1 MHYLYAHIGY
11 NRLNMPSPLDGGNM
25 EGSQFQE
32 QLHERIARWLKSG
45 EKTGFTDSASET
57 VVLSSVLG
65 KRPENQDRTIFL
77 RVKFDEPSKPSIA
90 ALVLCDGMGGM
101 VSGGDCANLAIST
114 FAASLVQSNPATLTE
129 KLKVA
134 VNSANQAVY
143 ENFQGKGGAT
153 LSAIVCNE
161 TNEWAAVNVGDSRIY
176 RVLSKGTVEQLSID
190 DTLEEQLAD
199 LNLPSPPPEFRQ
211 LLQYVGMGK
220 GIEPRHIELQ
230 ISPDIKWLLI
240 TSDGAHGISKDVFQ
254 ALVVHAENPKE
265 VVHRLTELSDWL
277 GGKDNSTVAIL
288 RAGAELFERSKESA
302 LSSLEI
308 WGIPGKV
315 EFFTIKSFR
324 TDISLNG
331 TLPHTEVN
339 ASEAEEKS
347 KKTAFLN
354 TKKQP
359 PKKNRNNI
367 QKTDSK
373 DENSSK
379 PNNGKEL
386 VDKPVPQL
394 NIEFSEEN

>member
-1 MHYLYAHIGY
+1 
-11 NRLNMPSPLDGGNM
+11 MPSPLDGGNM

-32 QLHERIARWLKSG
+32 QLQEGIARWLKSG

-65 KRPENQDRTIFL
+65 KRSENQDRTIFL

-114 FAASLVQSNPATLTE
+114 FAASLVRSNATTLTD

-153 LSAIVCNE
+153 LSAIACNDVSDC
-161 TNEWAAVNVGDSRIY
+161 AAVNVGDSRIY
-176 RVLSKGTVEQLSID
+176 RVLNSGIVEQLTID

-211 LLQYVGMGK
+211 LLQYVGMGE
-220 GIEPRHIELQ
+220 GIEPRHIGLQ

-254 ALVVHAENPKE
+254 ALVAHAENPKE
-265 VVHRLTELSDWL
+265 VVHRLTEFSEWL
-277 GGKDNSTVAIL
+277 GGKDNSTAAVL
-288 RAGAELFERSKESA
+288 SVGADLFERSKESA
-302 LSSLEI
+302 FNSLEI
-308 WGIPGKV
+308 WSIPGKA
-315 EFFTIKSFR
+315 EFFSIQSFQ
-324 TDISLNG
+324 TDASQNG
-331 TLPHTEVN
+331 TLSRTVAN
-339 ASEAEEKS
+339 VSEAEKKS
-347 KKTAFLN
+347 KQTTIPQ
-354 TKKQP
+354 TKKP
-359 PKKNRNNI
+359 PQKKDRNNT

-373 DENSSK
+373 GVNGSK
-379 PNNGKEL
+379 SNNGREPI
-386 VDKPVPQL
+386 DKPVPQL
-394 NIEFSEEN
+394 NIEFSEES